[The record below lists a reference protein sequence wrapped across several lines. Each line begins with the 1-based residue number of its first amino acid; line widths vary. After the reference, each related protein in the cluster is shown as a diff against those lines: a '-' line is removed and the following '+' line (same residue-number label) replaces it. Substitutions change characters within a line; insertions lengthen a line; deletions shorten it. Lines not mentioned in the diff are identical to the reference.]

1 MNTEAEVV
9 RKAIRH
15 ATRGLVERDTLVEL
29 TVLAAV
35 AREHLLVIGPPGTA
49 KSEAVR
55 RAGKSFE
62 ARYFEYLLGR
72 FTEPSELVGPIDLRR
87 LREGIVETETSG
99 MLPEAELAFL
109 DEVFLG
115 STAILNTLLS
125 LLHERS
131 FRRGKTTITVPL
143 RVCVA
148 ASNAL
153 PEDESLAAFA
163 DRFLLRV
170 FVEPVPDA
178 MLETLLTQGASKP
191 EKSPVQA
198 SLKDLDTLAE
208 RAQQCDVSPLRAT
221 LAEAVRILR
230 KQGIALSDRR
240 IVKLQKLVAAAAAME
255 GRDRA
260 EARDLWPILYALPTA
275 EAQTQG
281 RAALADLLKDSANTA
296 LTSAA
301 LDASNGPLA
310 RATRIAEEAREVL
323 AQAASTPEALR
334 QRRLKLEAMLREI
347 DASFAESTRP
357 PALTEV
363 RTLLQQA
370 LTASAT

>member
-1 MNTEAEVV
+1 LNTEAEVV

-109 DEVFLG
+109 
-115 STAILNTLLS
+115 NTLLS

-191 EKSPVQA
+191 EKSPVKA
-198 SLKDLDTLAE
+198 TLKDLDTLAE

-281 RAALADLLKDSANTA
+281 RAALADLLKDSANSA

-310 RATRIAEEAREVL
+310 RAARIAEEAREVL
-323 AQAASTPEALR
+323 TQAASTPDASR
-334 QRRLKLEAMLREI
+334 QKRLKVEAMLREI
-347 DASFAESTRP
+347 DASFAERARP

>member
-1 MNTEAEVV
+1 MNQEAETV
-9 RKAIRH
+9 RQAIRH

-29 TVLAAV
+29 TVLAAI

-55 RAGKSFE
+55 RAAKSFD

-131 FRRGKTTITVPL
+131 FRRGKTTISVPL

-153 PEDESLAAFA
+153 PDDESLAAFA

-178 MLETLLTQGASKP
+178 MLETLLVQGALPP
-191 EKSPVQA
+191 EKSPVRA
-198 SLKDLDTLAE
+198 TLKDLDVLAE
-208 RAQQCDVSPLRAT
+208 QAIRCDVSPVRAT
-221 LAEAVRILR
+221 LAEAIRILR

-240 IVKLQKLVAAAAAME
+240 IVKLQKLIAAAAAIE
-255 GRDRA
+255 GRERA
-260 EARDLWPILYALPTA
+260 DARDLWPILYALPTA

-281 RAALADLLKDSANTA
+281 RAALADLLRESTNTA
-296 LTSAA
+296 LTSAT
-301 LDASNGPLA
+301 LDASNAPAA
-310 RATRIAEEAREVL
+310 RAARIVDEARTLLTE
-323 AQAASTPEALR
+323 AASTPEAQKQKKLR
-334 QRRLKLEAMLREI
+334 AESMLREI
-347 DASFAESTRP
+347 DASFAADARP
-357 PALTEV
+357 PALSEV
-363 RTLLQQA
+363 RSLL
-370 LTASAT
+370 SDVATT